1 MLIKGPKS
9 VVPFRS
15 FNKVIV
21 LAKFKLIV
29 SDPANGKST
38 ASEIEGA
45 RAQALIGRS
54 LGETIDG
61 SPLGI
66 AQSKLRITG
75 GCDKNGIPMRGD
87 VHGGVK
93 KYIVLSAGPGFKPK
107 RHGERRRKLVRGRT
121 ITDETYQINFAL
133 TKEGPAEPKR
143 PAEAKPPPQPPK
155 AATGKATRKSTHQE
169 SSEET
174 GKERKIGGQ
183 YDGFQSKA
191 RHV

>member
-1 MLIKGPKS
+1 
-9 VVPFRS
+9 
-15 FNKVIV
+15 

-29 SDPANGKST
+29 SDPATGKSN

-45 RAQALIGRS
+45 RAQALIGRA

-66 AQSKLRITG
+66 AQSSLRITG

-93 KYIVLSAGPGFKPK
+93 KYIVLSSGPGFKPT

-133 TKEGPAEPKR
+133 TKSMPAEKKE
-143 PAEAKPPPQPPK
+143 PAQPKPPEKAIATRQPEKAPKK
-155 AATGKATRKSTHQE
+155 AAKKPGKKS
-169 SSEET
+169 
-174 GKERKIGGQ
+174 K
-183 YDGFQSKA
+183 
-191 RHV
+191 

>member
-1 MLIKGPKS
+1 
-9 VVPFRS
+9 
-15 FNKVIV
+15 

-29 SDPANGKST
+29 SDSASGKST

-66 AQSKLRITG
+66 AQSRLRITG
-75 GCDKNGIPMRGD
+75 GCDKNGIPMRAD

-93 KYIVLSAGPGFKPK
+93 KYIVLSAGPGFKAT

-121 ITDETYQINFAL
+121 ITDETYQINF
-133 TKEGPAEPKR
+133 TVTNETTGET
-143 PAEAKPPPQPPK
+143 
-155 AATGKATRKSTHQE
+155 ATEE
-169 SSEET
+169 SS
-174 GKERKIGGQ
+174 
-183 YDGFQSKA
+183 
-191 RHV
+191 

>member
-1 MLIKGPKS
+1 
-9 VVPFRS
+9 
-15 FNKVIV
+15 

-29 SDPANGKST
+29 SDPANGKSS

-66 AQSKLRITG
+66 AQSRLRITG
-75 GCDKNGIPMRGD
+75 GCDKNGIPMRPD

-143 PAEAKPPPQPPK
+143 AAETKPPAAPPK
-155 AATGKATRKSTHQE
+155 MAPSKQPEKPHTKKVAKKQAKKGK
-169 SSEET
+169 
-174 GKERKIGGQ
+174 
-183 YDGFQSKA
+183 
-191 RHV
+191 